1 MDSMYYAEGLARM
14 VRCMTISE
22 KGKSASPAFY
32 EMKAVMM
39 ALFPS
44 VFSTLE
50 YFDFSGSMMLKWKGR
65 DSLNPVML
73 MAHQDVVGAGDGWS
87 HDPFGGEIADGRV
100 WGRGSLD
107 TKCSLFAIFQAAE
120 ELIKENFVPAHDV
133 YITSSCDE
141 EVGGT
146 GAHTIA
152 DYLKERGVRFSL
164 ILDEG
169 GCLKRNL
176 IPDCDMLFA
185 AIGCGEKGS
194 ATLRLTARSIGGHA
208 ANASSDNPVLR
219 LARFISYLDTGSV
232 LGSFRSPT
240 AEEMQRRISEFT
252 GKAPENAD
260 DGVSVSYTIIQGSDS
275 PSKVPEEAHVIINAR
290 FPDAYTPETL
300 CEKISSLASP
310 YSIEVKLENGRKAS
324 PVSSY
329 ESDSFRFLEKVVA
342 KVYPE
347 AIPVPFILG
356 GGTDSRNYSEVS
368 DDIYRFLPMIVEPD
382 QQRRVHGIDENI
394 TIERLGELVSF
405 FKTLISDLE

>member
-1 MDSMYYAEGLARM
+1 MNSEYYAEGLARM
-14 VRCMTISE
+14 VRCRTISE
-22 KGKSASPAFY
+22 KGKSAGPAFY
-32 EMKAVMM
+32 EMKSVMM
-39 ALFPS
+39 SLFPS

-50 YFDFSGSMMLKWKGR
+50 YLDFSGSMMLKWKGR
-65 DSLNPVML
+65 DSSSPVML
-73 MAHQDVVGAGDGWS
+73 MAHQDVVDAGDGWS
-87 HDPFGGEIADGRV
+87 HAPFSGEVADGRV

-107 TKCSLFAIFQAAE
+107 TKCSLYAIFQAAE
-120 ELIKENFVPAHDV
+120 ELISKNVVPARDV

-141 EVGGT
+141 EIGGT

-152 DYLKERGVRFSL
+152 DYLKERGIRFSL

-176 IPDCDMLFA
+176 IPDCNLLFA

-219 LARFISYLDTGSV
+219 LAKFISYFDTGSV

-240 AEEMQRRISEFT
+240 AEEMQRRIAAST
-252 GKAPENAD
+252 GRSPENAD
-260 DGVSVSYTIIQGSDS
+260 DGVSVSYTMIHGSDS
-275 PSKVPEEAHVIINAR
+275 PSKVPEEAYVIINAR

-300 CEKISSLASP
+300 CAKIASLASD
-310 YSIEVKLENGRKAS
+310 YGIEVVLESGRNAS

-329 ESDSFRFLEKVVA
+329 ESESFRFLEKIVA

-356 GGTDSRNYSEVS
+356 GGTDSRHYSEVS
-368 DDIYRFLPMIVEPD
+368 DDIYRFLPMIVDPD

-394 TIERLGELVSF
+394 TVERLEELVTF
-405 FKTLISDLE
+405 FRTLISEL

>member
-1 MDSMYYAEGLARM
+1 
-14 VRCMTISE
+14 
-22 KGKSASPAFY
+22 
-32 EMKAVMM
+32 
-39 ALFPS
+39 
-44 VFSTLE
+44 
-50 YFDFSGSMMLKWKGR
+50 MLKWKGR
-65 DSLNPVML
+65 DSSSPVML
-73 MAHQDVVGAGDGWS
+73 MAHQDVVEAGDGWS
-87 HDPFGGEIADGRV
+87 HAPFGGEVADGRV

-107 TKCSLFAIFQAAE
+107 TKCSLYAIFQAAE
-120 ELIKENFVPAHDV
+120 ELISKNFVPARDV

-141 EVGGT
+141 EIGGT

-152 DYLKERGVRFSL
+152 DYLKERGIRFSL

-176 IPDCDMLFA
+176 IPDCNSLFA

-219 LARFISYLDTGSV
+219 LAKFISYLDTGSV
-232 LGSFRSPT
+232 LGSIRSPT
-240 AEEMQRRISEFT
+240 AEEMQRRIAAFT
-252 GKAPENAD
+252 GRAPENAD
-260 DGVSVSYTIIQGSDS
+260 DGVSVSYTMVHGSDS
-275 PSKVPEEAHVIINAR
+275 PSKVPEEAYVIINAR

-300 CEKISSLASP
+300 CAKIASLASD
-310 YSIEVKLENGRKAS
+310 YGIEVVLESGRNAS

-329 ESDSFRFLEKVVA
+329 ESESFRFLEKIVA

-368 DDIYRFLPMIVEPD
+368 DDIYRFLPMIVDPD

-394 TIERLGELVSF
+394 TVERLGELVSF
-405 FKTLISDLE
+405 FRTLISDLE